1 MGNPLPKHLI
11 LLLFN
16 ADMVMKEGRLRLLG
30 KRRDGTSR
38 WCKKICRLRLFQ
50 MVKKADYG
58 YWEKKKKKKKKK
70 KEGLSMR
77 IHRSLTLEKVTFT
90 SRGTKPLHRARYH
103 PIAYRYSSR
112 LQENLLVESS

>member
-1 MGNPLPKHLI
+1 
-11 LLLFN
+11 
-16 ADMVMKEGRLRLLG
+16 MVQENLSITVIPDGKEGRLRLLG
-30 KRRDGTSR
+30 
-38 WCKKICRLRLFQ
+38 
-50 MVKKADYG
+50 
-58 YWEKKKKKKKKK
+58 KKKKK

>member
-1 MGNPLPKHLI
+1 MVLP
-11 LLLFN
+11 
-16 ADMVMKEGRLRLLG
+16 
-30 KRRDGTSR
+30 DGARKFVEYGYSR
-38 WCKKICRLRLFQ
+38 WYRRQIT
-50 MVKKADYG
+50 VIG
-58 YWEKKKKKKKKK
+58 EKKKKK

>member
-1 MGNPLPKHLI
+1 
-11 LLLFN
+11 
-16 ADMVMKEGRLRLLG
+16 MVQENLSITVIPDGKEGRLRLLG
-30 KRRDGTSR
+30 K
-38 WCKKICRLRLFQ
+38 
-50 MVKKADYG
+50 
-58 YWEKKKKKKKKK
+58 KKKKKKKKK